1 MKNIMKNK
9 VLIIFIST
17 FIVFTFLEIFAMTL
31 FYLLGKDIKAF
42 QYYPGRYQK
51 SKDLGYELTPHW
63 ELDHDIIYEKFN
75 SHGFRSPELKR
86 IKPENHFRIVITGSS
101 IVYGRTSNQKTI
113 SSILENK
120 LNEFYGKTRTIEVI
134 NAGVPGYNSFHILRL
149 FNSKLIDFSPDLIIN
164 YQFFTDLSIIDYGN
178 NISKL
183 DNNNIYEDSR
193 FKKKLIKSTIDKS
206 YILTMLKIAIK
217 KNKTNLKTNSIK
229 TDVVNLNTDKTKIA
243 KTREKIDV
251 KEKLEF
257 FRSNMTTL
265 ANECEEHDI
274 NLLLC
279 IPISLYKQS
288 NTPNE
293 IELIDNYN
301 NKTEILESI
310 GIANDLI
317 KEISDNNYN
326 AYYLDISKNIHSDI
340 SLFDDKYHTLE
351 KGNQLVSEELKS
363 FIVKNQL
370 IPILND

>member
-1 MKNIMKNK
+1 MKNLMKNK

-17 FIVFTFLEIFAMTL
+17 FVVFTFLEIFAMTL
-31 FYLLGKDIKAF
+31 FYLLDKDIKAF

-63 ELDHDIIYEKFN
+63 ELDHDILYEKFN

-206 YILTMLKIAIK
+206 YLLTMLKIALK

-310 GIANDLI
+310 RIANDLI

-326 AYYLDISKNIHSDI
+326 AYYLDISKNIQADI

-370 IPILND
+370 MPILND

>member
-1 MKNIMKNK
+1 
-9 VLIIFIST
+9 
-17 FIVFTFLEIFAMTL
+17 
-31 FYLLGKDIKAF
+31 
-42 QYYPGRYQK
+42 
-51 SKDLGYELTPHW
+51 
-63 ELDHDIIYEKFN
+63 
-75 SHGFRSPELKR
+75 
-86 IKPENHFRIVITGSS
+86 
-101 IVYGRTSNQKTI
+101 
-113 SSILENK
+113 
-120 LNEFYGKTRTIEVI
+120 
-134 NAGVPGYNSFHILRL
+134 
-149 FNSKLIDFSPDLIIN
+149 
-164 YQFFTDLSIIDYGN
+164 
-178 NISKL
+178 
-183 DNNNIYEDSR
+183 
-193 FKKKLIKSTIDKS
+193 
-206 YILTMLKIAIK
+206 
-217 KNKTNLKTNSIK
+217 
-229 TDVVNLNTDKTKIA
+229 
-243 KTREKIDV
+243 
-251 KEKLEF
+251 
-257 FRSNMTTL
+257 MTTL